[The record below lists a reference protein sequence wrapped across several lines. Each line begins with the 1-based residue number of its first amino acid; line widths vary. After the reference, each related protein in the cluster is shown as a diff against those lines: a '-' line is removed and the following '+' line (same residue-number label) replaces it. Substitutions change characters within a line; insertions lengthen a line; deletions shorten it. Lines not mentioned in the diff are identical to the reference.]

1 MNKQEKKRGSNSTLQ
16 TPRKK
21 PMVEITPNKITH
33 LISELYQFI
42 DEMTKMA
49 FTNDTK
55 SATYTAILHPK
66 ENTLVQFGR
75 ETAKAANALQRDYHH
90 LSTDCFS

>member
-1 MNKQEKKRGSNSTLQ
+1 
-16 TPRKK
+16 
-21 PMVEITPNKITH
+21 MVEITPNKITH
-33 LISELYQFI
+33 LISELYQEKFI

-66 ENTLVQFGR
+66 ENTLVQLGR
-75 ETAKAANALQRDYHH
+75 ETAKAAKALQRDYHH

>member
-1 MNKQEKKRGSNSTLQ
+1 MNKQEKKKEGQIQHYRL
-16 TPRKK
+16 PEK